1 MQKNSTLNEFSSD
14 HQEEGGGGGWG
25 AGQNYSLKK
34 CQCVLPTSRLQVTV
48 TFN

>member
-1 MQKNSTLNEFSSD
+1 MQKNSTLNEFSSEQ
-14 HQEEGGGGGWG
+14 QEEEGGWG
-25 AGQNYSLKK
+25 AGKNYSLKK